1 MYVQIKAVTD
11 LEDGMLLIKLTHT
24 MSCYS
29 TLVHI
34 VRTLTLKL
42 DKDRLYTVE
51 CWLTL
56 AMLNQI
62 LGNFTRFL
70 IFRTLRIATC
80 IGAKCITAD

>member
-51 CWLTL
+51 C
-56 AMLNQI
+56 
-62 LGNFTRFL
+62 
-70 IFRTLRIATC
+70 
-80 IGAKCITAD
+80 